1 MTRTLAR
8 IEIDDTGKVTVASN
22 LTPGPLV
29 ATLAA
34 ALTQV
39 AGYIPEPQ
47 RVVESDDYGMKARE
61 PAAFSVPV
69 GVTRG
74 TAEDLPIDMDPRE
87 RRAIVGEAH

>member
-1 MTRTLAR
+1 MANRTLAR
-8 IEIDDTGKVTVASN
+8 IEIDETGKVTVASH

-39 AGYIPEPQ
+39 AGYIPEPA
-47 RVVESDDYGMKARE
+47 RVVG
-61 PAAFSVPV
+61 VV
-69 GVTRG
+69 GKTQG
-74 TAEDLPIDMDPRE
+74 TADDLPIDMDPRE